1 MELYLKP
8 LLSVFN
14 LLGTTK
20 NRIGTSLFM
29 LLPPIGLFAAW
40 KFYKNGFVVE
50 DRFPM
55 IYSKEISCRF
65 NPVMLH
71 GVECGEDF
79 SASLRVDGEYTEDFR
94 EIVLGDREWK
104 TTFEF
109 VDEVGYFDGF

>member
-1 MELYLKP
+1 M
-8 LLSVFN
+8 
-14 LLGTTK
+14 
-20 NRIGTSLFM
+20 
-29 LLPPIGLFAAW
+29 
-40 KFYKNGFVVE
+40 VE